1 MGLILSIETA
11 ISVCS
16 VAIHDNGHLVGV
28 LEVVGENIHGKK
40 LVPLIKSLLSH
51 TGISKKELNAIAV
64 SQGPGSYTGLR
75 IGVSTAKGLAY
86 ALDVPLIGIDTL
98 DAIAK
103 GHLAGCLA
111 NEVVIPMLDARRME
125 VYGKVISSTGE
136 SLLKSMPIVIDAF
149 SFGAYL
155 EEGRSFFVGDASD
168 KVSSVIKHANAVFL
182 TSLPTARTV
191 GEIAYE
197 KYVREDFVETAY
209 FEPNYLKEFMVIKS
223 KKNVLNP

>member
-16 VAIHDNGHLVGV
+16 VAIHDNGRLVGS
-28 LEVVGENIHGKK
+28 LEVVGDNIHGKK
-40 LVPLIKSLLSH
+40 LVPLIRDLLTH
-51 TGISKKELNAIAV
+51 TDISKRELNAVAV

-75 IGVSTAKGLAY
+75 IGVSTAKGMAY
-86 ALDVPLIGIDTL
+86 ALNVPLLAVDTL
-98 DAIAK
+98 DAMAR
-103 GHLAGCLA
+103 GHLASCVTD
-111 NEVVIPMLDARRME
+111 EVVIPMLDARRME
-125 VYGKVISSTGE
+125 VYAKVISPVGDPLME
-136 SLLKSMPIVIDAF
+136 SMPIVIDAF

-155 EEGRSFFVGDASD
+155 EEGRAFFVGDASD
-168 KVSSVIKHANAVFL
+168 KVSSVIKHPNAVFL

-197 KYVREDFVETAY
+197 KYLREDFVETAY